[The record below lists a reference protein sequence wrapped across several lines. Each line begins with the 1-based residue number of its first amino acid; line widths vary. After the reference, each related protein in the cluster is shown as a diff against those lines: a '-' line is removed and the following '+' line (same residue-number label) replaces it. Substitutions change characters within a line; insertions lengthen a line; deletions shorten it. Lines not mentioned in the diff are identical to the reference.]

1 MLAAVKTPHIEMA
14 LNAAPE
20 ALEYFLK
27 VIREH
32 FEVEVFTPDAVAPT
46 VNTESDDE
54 EFENFLETDLWKK
67 CTPGNLLTGTRL
79 KHQLTQKQLSEK
91 TGISQ
96 VTISDYET
104 GRRKLT
110 RKAAYRLATAM
121 GENPDSFF
129 MAPNTGNI
137 HK

>member
-1 MLAAVKTPHIEMA
+1 MLAAVKMPHIEMTLSA
-14 LNAAPE
+14 EPE
-20 ALEYFLK
+20 ALDYFLK

-32 FEVEVFTPDAVAPT
+32 FEVEVFTPNAVETA
-46 VNTESDDE
+46 VNNDDE
-54 EFENFLETDLWKK
+54 EYENYLDTDLWKR

-79 KHQLTQKQLSEK
+79 KHGLTQAQLAQMS
-91 TGISQ
+91 GMNQ

-110 RKAAYRLATAM
+110 RKAACRLATAM

-129 MAPNTGNI
+129 FAPN
-137 HK
+137 K